1 MGDRKI
7 VSLNRDDF
15 HNALREIGTY
25 IDVSVEDLMEIN
37 RMAYKHAQ
45 FRLAEQLLIRE
56 LMTPD
61 VITIMPDTP
70 LREAAQIML
79 THRISGLPV
88 VNQEGK
94 LVGIVTEADFLS
106 AMGVPAHHPSHNLW
120 QTLESM
126 FRNLPH
132 THEIPDTVSA
142 IMRQDVVTIGEEV
155 TLHDAIQ
162 AMTRHHIKRLV
173 VVNNRME
180 VRGMVTRSNLVRVF
194 MQQLL

>member
-7 VSLNRDDF
+7 VSLNKDDF
-15 HNALREIGTY
+15 QNALREIGTY

-45 FRLAEQLLIRE
+45 LRLAEKLLIRE
-56 LMTPD
+56 LMTLD

-88 VNQEGK
+88 VNHEGK
-94 LVGIVTEADFLS
+94 LTGIVTEADFLS

-126 FRNLPH
+126 FRHLPH
-132 THEIPDTVSA
+132 THEIPDSVGA
-142 IMRQDVVTIGEEV
+142 IMRRDVITIGEDV

-162 AMTRHHIKRLV
+162 VMTRHHIKRLV
-173 VVNNRME
+173 VVNKQME
-180 VRGMVTRSNLVRVF
+180 VRGIVTRSNLVKVF

>member
-7 VSLNRDDF
+7 VSLNEDDF
-15 HNALREIGTY
+15 QNALREIGTY
-25 IDVSVEDLMEIN
+25 IDVSVEDLMRIN
-37 RMAYKHAQ
+37 RMAYKHAEL
-45 FRLAEQLLIRE
+45 RHAEQLLIRE

-61 VITIMPDTP
+61 VITVMPDTF

-79 THRISGLPV
+79 SRRISGLPV
-88 VNQEGK
+88 VNHEGK
-94 LVGIVTEADFLS
+94 LMGIVTEADFLT

-126 FRNLPH
+126 FRHLPY
-132 THEIPDTVSA
+132 TQVIPDTVGT
-142 IMRQDVVTIGEEV
+142 IMRQDVITIGEDV

-162 AMTRHHIKRLV
+162 TMTRHHIKRLV
-173 VVNNRME
+173 VVNEQMD
-180 VRGMVTRSNLVRVF
+180 VRGIVTRSNLVKVF